1 MLRTALQVGVPS
13 SEEKVTLGFALFFEK
28 FSSTQ
33 NSLRLCSSSDGAVAK
48 KVVVTSSS
56 DLMLISIL
64 TVSSSELAKGAAALA
79 GLREKRGDEPENG
92 NEADCWNVPEGWIAH
107 VPP

>member
-79 GLREKRGDEPENG
+79 GATVAGRREVMSQRMAMRPTAGMCLRAG
-92 NEADCWNVPEGWIAH
+92 
-107 VPP
+107 

>member
-64 TVSSSELAKGAAALA
+64 TVSSSELAKGTAALA
-79 GLREKRGDEPENG
+79 GATVAERREVMSQRMAMRPTAEMCLRAG
-92 NEADCWNVPEGWIAH
+92 
-107 VPP
+107 